1 MDKRP
6 DQRLADHERV
16 IECRGDLSAPGIGI
30 SRDAELSQRGPYVEV
45 GPLAD
50 HAFLFELKDD
60 DQRKVDFAAG
70 RGKTPPVPIVRSGK
84 SALDDDC
91 TVCVM
96 NGLGM
101 EAEVG
106 KSLLVLIKER
116 GHPGVAVPDLSCR
129 DDLVARVAEGRDAAI
144 EVVGVFGFHVLED
157 RRLTQLSQAG
167 RHA

>member
-1 MDKRP
+1 MPWGSVRP
-6 DQRLADHERV
+6 GNWDLARRRV
-16 IECRGDLSAPGIGI
+16 VSAGSLCR
-30 SRDAELSQRGPYVEV
+30 SRSSRS
-45 GPLAD
+45 
-50 HAFLFELKDD
+50 HALLFELKDD

-106 KSLLVLIKER
+106 KSLLVLSKQR
-116 GHPGVAVPDLSCR
+116 GTPGAADPYLSGR
-129 DDLVARVAEGRDAAI
+129 EPRLAMEGDGG
-144 EVVGVFGFHVLED
+144 E
-157 RRLTQLSQAG
+157 
-167 RHA
+167 